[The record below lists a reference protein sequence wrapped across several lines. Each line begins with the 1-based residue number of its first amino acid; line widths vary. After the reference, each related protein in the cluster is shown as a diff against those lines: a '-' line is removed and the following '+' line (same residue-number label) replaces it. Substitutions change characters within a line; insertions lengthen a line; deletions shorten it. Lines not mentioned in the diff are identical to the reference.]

1 MDAIGGRPMAA
12 ESPSADTGSRRVLL
26 IEDDRD
32 SRETLRH
39 VLQFLGHEVEA
50 AASGREGVDKAFRWR
65 PQAALIDIGL
75 PDIDGYEVAQRLR
88 SELGRSILLIA
99 HTGYGHRESRQHGEE
114 AGFDAYL
121 VKPFDLDELVAQIA
135 KSPNCEPSP

>member
-1 MDAIGGRPMAA
+1 MGA
-12 ESPSADTGSRRVLL
+12 ESPKPDTGSRRVLL

-39 VLQFLGHEVEA
+39 LLQFLGHEVEA
-50 AASGREGVDKAFRWR
+50 AANGQEGVDKALRWR

-88 SELGRSILLIA
+88 SELGQTILLIA
-99 HTGYGHRESRQHGEE
+99 HTGYGHRESRRHGED

-121 VKPFDLDELVAQIA
+121 VKPFELDELVAQLA
-135 KSPNCEPSP
+135 RSPNCQPPP